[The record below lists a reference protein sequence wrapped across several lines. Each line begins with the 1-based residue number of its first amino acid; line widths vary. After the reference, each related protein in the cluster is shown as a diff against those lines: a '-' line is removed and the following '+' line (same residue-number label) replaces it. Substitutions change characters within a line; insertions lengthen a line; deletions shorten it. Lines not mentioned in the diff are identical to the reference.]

1 MVIKMYK
8 ITENEVENI
17 GMSTLFCTILKR
29 TKISSI
35 SSVIF

>member
-1 MVIKMYK
+1 MVIKIYK
-8 ITENEVENI
+8 ITENVENI

-35 SSVIF
+35 SSIIF